1 MGVRGTCPLATEVDI
16 TLGMDD
22 DVMIKVRRITMDNET
37 ATRQEHVARL
47 KKSFRK
53 ASRDMG
59 HREWNREDLHADRA
73 FIDTNILVDST
84 TVVNPF

>member
-53 ASRDMG
+53 VSRDMG
-59 HREWNREDLHADRA
+59 HREWNREDLHAR
-73 FIDTNILVDST
+73 
-84 TVVNPF
+84 